1 LTVDSHRYNGL
12 MINCFFSRGQRVA
25 NTVAVLSLWAL
36 QAFAAPLDD
45 GPYVLRQPDG
55 SWLARST
62 TGNPES
68 LQVREQRVVPG
79 DSLTIPAVGTMPAF
93 TIRLRN
99 DDSLAGDDV
108 PLNAKTPIFVVAD
121 THGEYEILGELLR
134 KQSIVDASLRWAFG
148 KGHVV
153 FLGDVFDRGPNQ
165 IEILWLI
172 YELQA
177 QAAKA
182 GGGVHL
188 LIGNHE
194 AMVMRGDLRYLN
206 PKYPQTARAFG
217 AASYSE
223 LVGAHSVL
231 GQWLRTRPAV
241 MKIRDLLCLHGGISP
256 QLVAQG
262 LTVPQINAT
271 VRDALGGDKS
281 PQIDFVMGPLGPLW
295 YRGYFANA
303 TDMPLATSSEIDA
316 MRQHFGVTRI
326 IVGHTRVPTVTLLYD
341 GRVVAVQVYPHR
353 EERSGQPVMEA
364 LMIEN
369 STIKRATI
377 GGALEPL

>member
-1 LTVDSHRYNGL
+1 MTHSSFR
-12 MINCFFSRGQRVA
+12 RGWHDA
-25 NTVAVLSLWAL
+25 AAFAVLSLWAL

-45 GPYVLRQPDG
+45 GPYVIRQPDG

-62 TGNPES
+62 TGGADSPE
-68 LQVREQRVVPG
+68 LREQRVAPG
-79 DSLTIPAVGTMPAF
+79 DSLTIPAVGEMPAF
-93 TIRLRN
+93 EVRLRT
-99 DDSLAGDDV
+99 DDPLARDVV
-108 PLNAKTPIFVVAD
+108 PLSAKTPIFVVAD

-134 KQSIVDASLRWAFG
+134 KQRIVDASLRWAFG

-165 IEILWLI
+165 IEILWLM

-182 GGGVHL
+182 GGDVHL
-188 LIGNHE
+188 LVGNHE

-206 PKYPQTARAFG
+206 PKYLQTTRVLG
-217 AASYSE
+217 AASYAE
-223 LVGAHSVL
+223 LVGANTVL
-231 GQWLRTRPAV
+231 GRWLRTRPAV
-241 MKIRDLLCLHGGISP
+241 LKIRDLLCLHGGISP

-262 LTVPQINAT
+262 LTIPQINST
-271 VRDALGGDKS
+271 VHGALDGAKS

-295 YRGYFANA
+295 YRGYFADV
-303 TDMPLATSSEIDA
+303 TDTPLATGSEIDL
-316 MRQHFGVTRI
+316 MLQHFGVTRI

-353 EERSGQPVMEA
+353 DAGSGQPVMEA
-364 LMIEN
+364 VMIKG
-369 STIKRATI
+369 SKVDRATI

>member
-1 LTVDSHRYNGL
+1 MTQSFPRPSPRAAST
-12 MINCFFSRGQRVA
+12 F
-25 NTVAVLSLWAL
+25 AVLSLWAL
-36 QAFAAPLDD
+36 QVLAAPPDD
-45 GPYVLRQPDG
+45 GPYVIRQPDG

-62 TGNPES
+62 TGN
-68 LQVREQRVVPG
+68 VHEQRVAPG

-93 TIRLRN
+93 KIRLRA
-99 DDSLAGDDV
+99 DDPVARDDV
-108 PLNAKTPIFVVAD
+108 PLSAKTPILVVAD

-134 KQSIVDASLRWAFG
+134 KQHIVDTSLRWSFG

-206 PKYPQTARAFG
+206 PKYLQTARALG
-217 AASYSE
+217 ATSYAE
-223 LVGAHSVL
+223 LVGANSVL

-241 MKIRDLLCLHGGISP
+241 LKIRDLLCLHGGISP
-256 QLVAQG
+256 QLVAER
-262 LTVPQINAT
+262 LTLPQINAA
-271 VRDALGGDKS
+271 VREALGGGKS
-281 PQIDFVMGPLGPLW
+281 PQIEFVMGRLGPLW
-295 YRGYFANA
+295 YRGYFAEA
-303 TDMPLATSSEIDA
+303 TDGPLATSSEIDA
-316 MRQHFGVTRI
+316 MRQHFGITRI
-326 IVGHTRVPTVTLLYD
+326 IVGHTRVPTVTSLYG

-353 EERSGQPVMEA
+353 DEHSGEPVMEA
-364 LMIEN
+364 LMIKGSKIE
-369 STIKRATI
+369 RATI